1 MSLNHINEVLSPPIV
16 DVARIIKNS
25 SRKKELISFG
35 QGIPFYN
42 PPDFALDELKRKIT
56 GKENYLHRYTVDEG
70 LPDLIEA
77 ILKERSLKGQTDL
90 TRENIVITAGANLA
104 FYLALSCIASA
115 GDEIIIPTPFYFNH
129 VMAVQI
135 KQCTPVL
142 VPRKPDLDLDIEEI
156 SKRITSKTKA
166 IVLTSPD
173 NPTGAI
179 YSKTTLKKI
188 FDLACHYNFWIIHDE
203 TYEEFIYDKEK
214 TPHVSMLDFEKGA
227 RKRVISVF
235 SFSKIFGMSGYRA
248 GYLIFPNILYQN
260 LLKLQDTIIVN
271 CPVLSQTLVKILLD
285 HGNETKSWF
294 QTNFKQLGQV
304 REYLIKEITNS
315 NFFSLEKNSL
325 SGLGGFYLFPQIT
338 DSVYK
343 NNSVKLV
350 TDLIQ
355 KQDLVLLPGIGFGET
370 WSNYIRISFGN
381 VNLDQVKEGFT
392 RLNEFFKGIEFEDQ
406 KIVPQVK

>member
-1 MSLNHINEVLSPPIV
+1 
-16 DVARIIKNS
+16 
-25 SRKKELISFG
+25 
-35 QGIPFYN
+35 
-42 PPDFALDELKRKIT
+42 
-56 GKENYLHRYTVDEG
+56 
-70 LPDLIEA
+70 
-77 ILKERSLKGQTDL
+77 
-90 TRENIVITAGANLA
+90 
-104 FYLALSCIASA
+104 
-115 GDEIIIPTPFYFNH
+115 
-129 VMAVQI
+129 
-135 KQCTPVL
+135 
-142 VPRKPDLDLDIEEI
+142 
-156 SKRITSKTKA
+156 
-166 IVLTSPD
+166 
-173 NPTGAI
+173 
-179 YSKTTLKKI
+179 
-188 FDLACHYNFWIIHDE
+188 
-203 TYEEFIYDKEK
+203 
-214 TPHVSMLDFEKGA
+214 MLDFEKGA

-325 SGLGGFYLFPQIT
+325 SGLGGFYLFPQIIG
-338 DSVYK
+338 SVYK